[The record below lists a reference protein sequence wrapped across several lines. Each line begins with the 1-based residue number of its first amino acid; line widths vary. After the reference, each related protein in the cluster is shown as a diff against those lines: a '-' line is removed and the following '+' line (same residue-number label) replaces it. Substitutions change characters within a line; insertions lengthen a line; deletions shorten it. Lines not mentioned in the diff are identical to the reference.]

1 MGRVPYTVSGGSA
14 PFEVVQSGSSVGE
27 AYVWVHS
34 LQCMGWISRLFG
46 RSAPAQE
53 EPKTFEELEQEVQGQ
68 IAEDYAQK
76 NVDAQSDVLS
86 ELDDDTL
93 AKPKVEQREVPV
105 DFHVEQAEADDL
117 LVESPMEDHYTM
129 AKGDD
134 VDPLTADR
142 HLAEAAASNS
152 DLSGYEQVEVPVL
165 DDDIEWQKKDE

>member
-1 MGRVPYTVSGGSA
+1 M
-14 PFEVVQSGSSVGE
+14 GE

-34 LQCMGWISRLFG
+34 LPCMGWISRLLG
-46 RSAPAQE
+46 RSATIDE

-76 NVDAQSDVLS
+76 NVDTQSDVLS

-93 AKPKVEQREVPV
+93 AKPKAEKSEVPV
-105 DFHVEQAEADDL
+105 DFHVEKAEADDL
-117 LVESPMEDHYTM
+117 LVESPMEDHYAM
-129 AKGDD
+129 NEGDA

-152 DLSGYEQVEVPVL
+152 ELSGYELVDVPVL
-165 DDDIEWQKKDE
+165 DDDIEWQKTDD